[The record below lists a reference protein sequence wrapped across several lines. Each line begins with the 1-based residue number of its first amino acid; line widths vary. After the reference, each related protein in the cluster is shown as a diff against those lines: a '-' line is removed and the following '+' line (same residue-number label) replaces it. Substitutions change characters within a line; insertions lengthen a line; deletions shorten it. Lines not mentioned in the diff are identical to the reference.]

1 MWDWIVQN
9 WFELTAALL
18 GVIGIFL
25 QIHQKPLYW
34 LVSLVMVSMYIWVYF
49 DSGFYADMS
58 LQVYY
63 FVISIYGW
71 LFWMFGKKKQAEST
85 SKKDIPVTRLKKKPL
100 LLSML
105 ISLILFVVIYLILKH
120 LTDSTVPLGDA
131 FTTALSFV
139 ATWMLARKILENWL
153 FWIVVDL
160 VSVGLYIYKGLYPTA
175 ALFAFLTIMAVFGFF
190 AWKKDMQRV

>member
-9 WFELTAALL
+9 WFELIAAFL
-18 GVIGIFL
+18 GVIGVFL
-25 QIHQKPLYW
+25 QIYQKPLYW

-71 LFWMFGKKKQAEST
+71 LFWMFGKKKQTVNTA
-85 SKKDIPVTRLKKKPL
+85 KKDIPVTNLTRKSLIV
-100 LLSML
+100 SAL
-105 ISLILFVVIYLILKH
+105 ISLVLFVGIYLILKY
-120 LTDSTVPLGDA
+120 LTDSSVPLGDA

-153 FWIVVDL
+153 FWIVADI

-175 ALFAFLTIMAVFGFF
+175 ALFAFLTVMAVFGYFT
-190 AWKKDMQRV
+190 WKKDMVSR

>member
-9 WFELTAALL
+9 WFELTAAFL

-34 LVSLVMVSMYIWVYF
+34 IVSLVMVSMYIWVYF

-58 LQVYY
+58 LQMYY

-71 LFWMFGKKKQAEST
+71 LFWMFGKKRQAESNA
-85 SKKDIPVTRLKKKPL
+85 KKDIPVTKLTRKSLIV
-100 LLSML
+100 SAL
-105 ISLILFVVIYLILKH
+105 ISLVLFVGIYLILKY
-120 LTDSTVPLGDA
+120 LTDSTIPVGDA

-153 FWIVVDL
+153 FWIVVDI

-175 ALFAFLTIMAVFGFF
+175 ALFAFLTIMAVIGFF